1 MNKQSFESS
10 FSKVYSEPE
19 KLKEQ
24 EKEILK
30 KKMLIFIIFLPM
42 ILMIGYQVQHKSAK
56 FYQNPIMEISKIK
69 EEDGYKVI
77 EGKILNK
84 NGEFLKL
91 TIDNQSVTGLTTHLR
106 IKDQVLLNEDLSTV
120 ISEKR
125 DGLAFS
131 IVTVFLLILLLV
143 GKTSGLR
150 AFIGLCINL
159 LLLLLSLRFEIVYP
173 SIPTLFVIIIYA
185 ALSIIVTFLSNYGIH
200 AFRFDLIA
208 ATYIIVLLGFLICF
222 TALKFMGNKGIR
234 FEEMQF
240 LTRPYL
246 GVFYSSLIFGGIGA
260 GVDMIVTLVTP
271 LKELIRQKPT
281 ITTLELVASGR
292 RIAKD
297 VTPSMINVLMF
308 AYLSGSLPMIIFYL
322 NNGWSLV
329 ATLEMHLSL
338 EILRVFCGA
347 FVILLSVPASL
358 LCVLWK
364 GGLQ

>member
-1 MNKQSFESS
+1 
-10 FSKVYSEPE
+10 
-19 KLKEQ
+19 
-24 EKEILK
+24 
-30 KKMLIFIIFLPM
+30 
-42 ILMIGYQVQHKSAK
+42 
-56 FYQNPIMEISKIK
+56 
-69 EEDGYKVI
+69 
-77 EGKILNK
+77 
-84 NGEFLKL
+84 
-91 TIDNQSVTGLTTHLR
+91 
-106 IKDQVLLNEDLSTV
+106 
-120 ISEKR
+120 
-125 DGLAFS
+125 
-131 IVTVFLLILLLV
+131 
-143 GKTSGLR
+143 
-150 AFIGLCINL
+150 
-159 LLLLLSLRFEIVYP
+159 
-173 SIPTLFVIIIYA
+173 
-185 ALSIIVTFLSNYGIH
+185 
-200 AFRFDLIA
+200 
-208 ATYIIVLLGFLICF
+208 
-222 TALKFMGNKGIR
+222 
-234 FEEMQF
+234 MQF

-322 NNGWSLV
+322 NNGWSLA